1 MLFVP
6 GNHRMFDQLKALS
19 QLGPMMAKAREM
31 EAKIKEI
38 QARLPFITASGSAGG
53 SLVTA
58 VANGHLEVVSLT
70 YNTSAPL
77 TDGELLADLTR
88 AAVNQALK
96 NVKDAVQK
104 EMEQAAGGMDLGALR
119 QMLGQSPTSNP

>member
-1 MLFVP
+1 
-6 GNHRMFDQLKALS
+6 MFDQLKALS
-19 QLGPMMAKAREM
+19 QLGPMMAKIREL
-31 EAKIKEI
+31 
-38 QARLPFITASGSAGG
+38 QNRLPSVTASGSAGG

-58 VANGHLEVVSLT
+58 VANGQLEIVSLT

-77 TDGELLADLTR
+77 TDPELLADLTR

-104 EMEQAAGGMDLGALR
+104 EMEQAAGGMDLGMMR
-119 QMLGQSPTSNP
+119 QMLGQ

>member
-1 MLFVP
+1 
-6 GNHRMFDQLKALS
+6 MFDQLKALS

-31 EAKIKEI
+31 QAKVQQV
-38 QARLPFITASGSAGG
+38 QAKLPTIRATGSAGG

-58 VANGHLEVVSLT
+58 EANGNLEIVALT
-70 YNTSAPL
+70 YNTTAPL
-77 TDGELLADLTR
+77 TDAELLADLTR

-104 EMEQAAGGMDLGALR
+104 EMEQAADGLDLGALR
-119 QMLGQSPTSNP
+119 HMLGQG